1 MFAPEQG
8 LPTSSGEV
16 SPSESMHQWEQ
27 YLQAQALWDH
37 FLSFAPEAIQW
48 TYNVQ

>member
-1 MFAPEQG
+1 MLLHDRPQSAADVERPQDADA
-8 LPTSSGEV
+8 
-16 SPSESMHQWEQ
+16 HQWEQ
-27 YLQAQALWDH
+27 YLQEQNLWEH